1 MSVFP
6 TDRSDMDEENTTSR
20 PDSSRRRLKVA
31 GIATVALLAVPGGA
45 VISNAFAADGG
56 SPSTTPAQ
64 PTQSQQPAQSQDSAP
79 QPRGEGDGQGP
90 RGDHGDCP
98 GMGGEGQ
105 GGSPGSSGS
114 GSGESGTTG
123 TADTGYTLQ

>member
-1 MSVFP
+1 
-6 TDRSDMDEENTTSR
+6 MDEENTTSR

-56 SPSTTPAQ
+56 SASTTPAQ

-98 GMGGEGQ
+98 GMGGGGR
-105 GGSPGSSGS
+105 GGSGSSSGS

-123 TADTGYTLQ
+123 TADTAYTLLQ

>member
-1 MSVFP
+1 
-6 TDRSDMDEENTTSR
+6 MDEENTTSR
-20 PDSSRRRLKVA
+20 PDSSRRRLKIA

-56 SPSTTPAQ
+56 SASTTPAQ
-64 PTQSQQPAQSQDSAP
+64 PTQSQQPAQSQDPAP
-79 QPRGEGDGQGP
+79 QARGQGDGQGP

-98 GMGGEGQ
+98 GMGGSGQ
-105 GGSPGSSGS
+105 RQRRW
-114 GSGESGTTG
+114 ERRVRQTG

>member
-1 MSVFP
+1 
-6 TDRSDMDEENTTSR
+6 MDEDNPTSR
-20 PDSSRRRLKVA
+20 PDSSRRRLKIA

-45 VISNAFAADGG
+45 VISNAYAADGG

-64 PTQSQQPAQSQDSAP
+64 PTQSQPAQAQDPAP
-79 QPRGEGDGQGP
+79 QQQGEGDGRGP

-105 GGSPGSSGS
+105 GGSGS
-114 GSGESGTTG
+114 GGGESGTTG
-123 TADTGYTLQ
+123 TADTAYTLQ

>member
-1 MSVFP
+1 
-6 TDRSDMDEENTTSR
+6 MDEENTTSR
-20 PDSSRRRLKVA
+20 PDSSRRRLKIA

-56 SPSTTPAQ
+56 SASTTPAQ
-64 PTQSQQPAQSQDSAP
+64 PTQSRPAQAQDPA
-79 QPRGEGDGQGP
+79 P

-98 GMGGEGQ
+98 GMGG
-105 GGSPGSSGS
+105 SGS

>member
-20 PDSSRRRLKVA
+20 PDGSRRRLKIA

-56 SPSTTPAQ
+56 SASTTPAQ
-64 PTQSQQPAQSQDSAP
+64 PTQSQPAQAQAPAP
-79 QPRGEGDGQGP
+79 QGRGEGDGQGP

-98 GMGGEGQ
+98 GMGG
-105 GGSPGSSGS
+105 SGS
-114 GSGESGTTG
+114 GSGSGGGSGESGTTG

>member
-1 MSVFP
+1 
-6 TDRSDMDEENTTSR
+6 MDEENTTSR
-20 PDSSRRRLKVA
+20 PDSSRRRLKIA

-56 SPSTTPAQ
+56 SASTTPAQ

-79 QPRGEGDGQGP
+79 QERGQGDGQGP

-98 GMGGEGQ
+98 GGG
-105 GGSPGSSGS
+105 GGGSGS
-114 GSGESGTTG
+114 GSGESGSTG
-123 TADTGYTLQ
+123 TADTASTLQ

>member
-56 SPSTTPAQ
+56 SPSTTNQGLFWTEPGDEALCCLF
-64 PTQSQQPAQSQDSAP
+64 SSIDSS
-79 QPRGEGDGQGP
+79 PRTIRFRIGCAEIED
-90 RGDHGDCP
+90 RYV
-98 GMGGEGQ
+98 
-105 GGSPGSSGS
+105 S
-114 GSGESGTTG
+114 
-123 TADTGYTLQ
+123 YR